1 MGSKQQVPDGMLIN
15 CRNPIIEEALGDRLV
30 GGKREATELSV
41 ADFDG
46 SRWKLVCGV
55 DAPHVATVHLYV
67 GGWSELEKVGGKEV
81 LESLYGGMVVEA
93 APGYKVAVSV
103 DCDACQDKEATLEKL
118 ILLKRHLV
126 GAPLTEKFEA
136 LADGSAAQGPVIT
149 VPWRDSG
156 EALYRLT
163 QNDPAAPENYDR
175 VLVVYAI
182 DFPDETDRAMCRIF
196 LQQFAEQHK
205 KIGSAPPVV
214 FSEAKHPPLE
224 IRPLVGAKQ
233 ERFVGYV
240 SFTVFKRNVDSP
252 AKLAKKVDLCLAFR
266 HYLHYH
272 VKAAKTNLHMRMRR
286 KVRQWLQV
294 LNRAFLSSSTAKEK
308 KTISGRTFTR
318 K

>member
-1 MGSKQQVPDGMLIN
+1 MLID

-126 GAPLTEKFEA
+126 GAPLTENFEA
-136 LADGSAAQGPVIT
+136 LADGSAARGPSLPCRGAI
-149 VPWRDSG
+149 
-156 EALYRLT
+156 
-163 QNDPAAPENYDR
+163 PAKR
-175 VLVVYAI
+175 
-182 DFPDETDRAMCRIF
+182 F
-196 LQQFAEQHK
+196 
-205 KIGSAPPVV
+205 IGSRRTTPP
-214 FSEAKHPPLE
+214 P
-224 IRPLVGAKQ
+224 
-233 ERFVGYV
+233 
-240 SFTVFKRNVDSP
+240 
-252 AKLAKKVDLCLAFR
+252 
-266 HYLHYH
+266 
-272 VKAAKTNLHMRMRR
+272 RR
-286 KVRQWLQV
+286 TT
-294 LNRAFLSSSTAKEK
+294 TAC
-308 KTISGRTFTR
+308 SWSMP
-318 K
+318 